1 MQKKHLISIGKIDIR
16 QLNQSFQAINH
27 GGLMNKQGF
36 RRLAGIHLVVQIAF
50 KCLKILG
57 LFFIIILFQKNQ
69 LLSA

>member
-36 RRLAGIHLVVQIAF
+36 RRLAGIHLVVQIVLSVLKYSVFFSSSYCF
-50 KCLKILG
+50 KKI
-57 LFFIIILFQKNQ
+57 
-69 LLSA
+69 SS